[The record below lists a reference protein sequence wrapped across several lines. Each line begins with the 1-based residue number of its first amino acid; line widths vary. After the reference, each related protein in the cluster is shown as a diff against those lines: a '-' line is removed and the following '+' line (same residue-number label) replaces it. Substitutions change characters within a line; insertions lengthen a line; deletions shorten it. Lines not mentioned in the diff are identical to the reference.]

1 MSQHLSVQKRQPE
14 NESQEGGGT
23 LIRSNLLKMMAEV
36 TNYVASDINFSQNC
50 IYKSV
55 QSVKSIFTSPV
66 LTSL

>member
-1 MSQHLSVQKRQPE
+1 MSRKK
-14 NESQEGGGT
+14 GGGT

-55 QSVKSIFTSPV
+55 KPVNSVLTSPV